1 MKTKSLRIP
10 KDRVSNQS
18 ILKWLAKVVAESARK
33 GYAIGEVTH
42 GLAEQ
47 ESKYIITV
55 TIHGN
60 PFQRAWRKLTQ
71 W

>member
-1 MKTKSLRIP
+1 MRTKSLRIP

-33 GYAIGEVTH
+33 GYVIGEINHSLVERENIY
-42 GLAEQ
+42 L
-47 ESKYIITV
+47 ITI

-60 PFQRAWRKLTQ
+60 RSKRVWRKLTQ